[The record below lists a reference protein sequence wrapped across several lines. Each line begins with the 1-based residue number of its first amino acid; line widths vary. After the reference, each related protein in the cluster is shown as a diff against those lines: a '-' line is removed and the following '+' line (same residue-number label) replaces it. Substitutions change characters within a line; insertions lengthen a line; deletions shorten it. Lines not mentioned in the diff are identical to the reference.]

1 MYGLTILGIFH
12 TAISLIAVASG
23 AISLIKKRKINGDT
37 TLDKIYIITT
47 VIVCLTGF
55 GIFQHGGFGVAHVLG
70 IITLI
75 VLGIALFAHRLKK
88 TYIATVAFSMT
99 FLLHLIP
106 AINETMTRLP
116 YGAPMAKSPDDPR
129 IKTFIGICFI
139 LFLIGATLQVIS
151 IKKTKSK

>member
-55 GIFQHGGFGVAHVLG
+55 GIFQHNGFGVAHVLG

-129 IKTFIGICFI
+129 IKMFIGICFI